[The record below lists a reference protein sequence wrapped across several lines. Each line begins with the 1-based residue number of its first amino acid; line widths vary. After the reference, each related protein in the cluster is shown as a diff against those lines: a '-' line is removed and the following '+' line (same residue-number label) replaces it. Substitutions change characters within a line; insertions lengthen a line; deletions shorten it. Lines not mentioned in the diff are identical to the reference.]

1 MSSESEFAEEEVSVS
16 LLLGSLVL
24 HVSGLEVVL
33 ELEESSLSG
42 LSVVHDVF
50 SDGGS
55 ELEVVL
61 NHESGGEQV
70 VVVNVLDKR
79 LHAGF
84 TLNFLGV
91 HGAGNTLGASLN
103 STNEGVGEFLVL

>member
-1 MSSESEFAEEEVSVS
+1 
-16 LLLGSLVL
+16 LLLGTFVL

-33 ELEESSLSG
+33 ELGEGGLSG
-42 LSVVHDVF
+42 LSVVHDVL

-55 ELEVVL
+55 ELEVIL
-61 NHESGGEQV
+61 DHESGGEEM
-70 VVVNVLDKR
+70 VVVNVLDER

-91 HGAGNTLGASLN
+91 HGAGNTLGRSLN
-103 STNEGVGEFLVL
+103 SANEGVGEFLVL

>member
-1 MSSESEFAEEEVSVS
+1 MLV
-16 LLLGSLVL
+16 GTLVL
-24 HVSGLEVVL
+24 HVSSLELVL
-33 ELEESSLSG
+33 EGQKSGLSG
-42 LSVVHDVF
+42 LSVVHDVLGDF
-50 SDGGS
+50 SS

-61 NHESGGEQV
+61 DQESGGEEM
-70 VVVNVLDKR
+70 VVVNVLDER

-91 HGAGNTLGASLN
+91 HGAGNTSGRSLN